1 MLLHISSYNLVY
13 LAAGVVTA
21 VAATLVWK
29 RRSVPGGMWLFLLL
43 LARLLDYLNI
53 HNLQE
58 DQLYQLSI
66 SAGVTRFDPAV
77 PCTLDELLERG
88 DKAMY
93 EQKQA
98 SRRRLSNHLD

>member
-1 MLLHISSYNLVY
+1 M
-13 LAAGVVTA
+13 
-21 VAATLVWK
+21 
-29 RRSVPGGMWLFLLL
+29 LL
-43 LARLLDYLNI
+43 LARLLDYLNT

-58 DQLYQLSI
+58 DQLYQLLI
-66 SAGVTRFDPAV
+66 SAGVTRFDRAV